1 MEGKIRIAG
10 TVGESIVD
18 GPGFR
23 YTLFVQGCPHGCP
36 GCHNPQT
43 HDFEGGFPFTAE
55 AALAQIAENPLL
67 AGVTLSGGEPFEQAR
82 ALCAVA
88 EGVQAMRKNV
98 MAYTG
103 YTFEALLARNDHWTN
118 RLLELT
124 DVLVDGPY
132 VESLRDLELQF
143 RGSSNQ
149 RLLDRAAREQIVA
162 GLRQR

>member
-1 MEGKIRIAG
+1 MPESGNAG
-10 TVGESIVD
+10 GMRLSGIVEESIVD
-18 GPGFR
+18 GPGLR
-23 YTLFVQGCPHGCP
+23 YVLFTQGCPHHCK

-55 AALAQIAENPLL
+55 AALAQIGENPLL
-67 AGVTLSGGEPFEQAR
+67 SGVTLSGGEPFEQAQ

-98 MAYTG
+98 MTYTG
-103 YTFEALLARNDHWTN
+103 YTFDWTN

-149 RLLDRAAREQIVA
+149 RLLDRASRERIA
-162 GLRQR
+162 AALCSR

>member
-1 MEGKIRIAG
+1 MRLSGIVE
-10 TVGESIVD
+10 ESIVD
-18 GPGFR
+18 GPGLR
-23 YTLFVQGCPHGCP
+23 YVLFTQGCPHHCK